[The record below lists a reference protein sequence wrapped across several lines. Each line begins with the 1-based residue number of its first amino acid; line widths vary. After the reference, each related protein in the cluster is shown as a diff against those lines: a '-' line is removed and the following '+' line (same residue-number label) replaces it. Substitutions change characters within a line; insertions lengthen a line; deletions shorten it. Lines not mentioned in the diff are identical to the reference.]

1 VNWLPYTSAIG
12 DLLPNPIANLAGVE
26 GVLKLKK
33 ATAAVIAVIM
43 MLSIFAGSVQAASP
57 LQEKV
62 DELLGT
68 AYTYGGTTT
77 KGFDCS
83 GFTQYIFAQF
93 DIELPRSSRQQV
105 YATGEDVEQD
115 DLRTG
120 DLVFFNTSGSGISHV
135 GIYMGDGT
143 FAHASYD
150 GVEYT
155 DMDDE
160 YYAKRYVSARRVLG
174 EFMYEKL
181 TTEEENTEAETAAV
195 E

>member
-1 VNWLPYTSAIG
+1 M
-12 DLLPNPIANLAGVE
+12 
-26 GVLKLKK
+26 KK
-33 ATAAVIAVIM
+33 ATAAALAVIM
-43 MLSIFAGSVQAASP
+43 MLSLFAGSIQAASP
-57 LQEKV
+57 LQEQV
-62 DELLGT
+62 DELIGKP
-68 AYTYGGTTT
+68 YKSGGITT

-83 GFTQYIFAQF
+83 GFTQYVFKQL
-93 DIELPRSSRQQV
+93 DIELPRSSRQQA
-105 YATGEDVEQD
+105 YASGEDVEKD
-115 DLRTG
+115 ELRTG

-155 DMDDE
+155 EMDDE

-181 TTEEENTEAETAAV
+181 VLESKPAE
-195 E
+195 